1 MGAFL
6 GKTGRPE
13 NPDGR
18 FEIVL
23 QQRLFLL
30 QPVVVMQPVGFK
42 EVDEEN
48 DTAHAPG
55 KRIGREDDVDF
66 GHKRHD
72 DGDIGHAQHTPDG
85 KHDEHRHHRLASA
98 AHDAR
103 DAVGKGQ
110 EAEEQRLHMGLP
122 HADLNDGGVVLEN
135 GHERL
140 CQQE

>member
-1 MGAFL
+1 M
-6 GKTGRPE
+6 TS
-13 NPDGR
+13 
-18 FEIVL
+18 I
-23 QQRLFLL
+23 
-30 QPVVVMQPVGFK
+30 
-42 EVDEEN
+42 
-48 DTAHAPG
+48 
-55 KRIGREDDVDF
+55 F

-103 DAVGKGQ
+103 DAVGKGK

-122 HADLNDGGVVLEN
+122 HADLDDGGVVLEN

-140 CQQE
+140 CQRNSTTPMHSASVVEQTMPKRTPFFTRSY